1 MRIEF
6 LEGYKNGFNKEDN
19 SVTLRINTGPL
30 KQYLN
35 EVINNENIYNIMSRL
50 TKEYKHI
57 TFPHTFRLGH
67 ANREYNQLVTNHRG
81 ALYQTSNEYEA
92 NGDNLQDQLQKSLMS
107 LFDELTY
114 LGNDGSEGVHY
125 INIMMKKNDTI
136 VDIEYDERGKIRT
149 THKKTATGGY
159 MFNDDTDD
167 DTEKNNLFETKTKK
181 GNNKPSANK
190 NSRCNNSTIQY
201 GGCSHFK
208 QSNHILMDEINL
220 NNLKNLSKSELINLV
235 LKQQKSK
242 IIVEDKTKPSP
253 KPMRPVPT
261 PRKYVKSMV
270 QQYEDN
276 VISPP
281 PQFRDDYKPIPLPR
295 TKKPLQAPI
304 PTPRT
309 KKPSEKRTII
319 SQVEKALKGYTQ
331 SFDVELRDKTDPL
344 LQLQKSRRAVEY
356 LFNNLLVQTKG
367 FKFVE
372 TLQVK
377 FFKQS
382 NDKNILKN
390 GYFNSTTDLII
401 NETDIKLAIQDSQ
414 QQILNKIAQWIS
426 EGSGWTIQSIENHYI
441 NIVNYSPLKGSSYI
455 KLPQELWH
463 SAKGLINMKN
473 KDNECFRWCHIRH
486 LNPQDKDPQRI
497 KKTDKQYIEKLDYS
511 SIEFP
516 VTVKQINK
524 IEKQNNICINLF
536 GYEEKQKFPIYISKE
551 KYQDHMELL
560 LITEGENKHYV
571 LIKDFNKFMFSQTK
585 HEHKKYFCMYC
596 LQCFSREDVLTEH
609 KNNCILINGKQAI
622 NMPKK
627 GDKVFFKN
635 YHKQLPVPFVI
646 YADFEALTEKIQ
658 GCQPNNEKSYT
669 EAYQKHT
676 DCGYGYKVV
685 CCYDDKYSKPVQ
697 IHRGENAV
705 HKFMENMLEEVNWCK
720 SIMKKHFNK
729 PLEMTKENEIDF
741 QKATKCHICDQ
752 QYTDK
757 DIRVRDHCHI
767 TGEFCGSAHQ
777 DCNLKLRI
785 KPATIK
791 IPVLFHN
798 LRGYDSH
805 FIMQQIGEI
814 AKKHAYKNKRGE
826 ECHMNINCIPNN
838 MEKYMTFMLGNHLV
852 FLDSFQFM
860 SSSLDNL
867 VKNLPDEAFKYTKHE
882 FKKEQF
888 NLMKQKGIYPYD
900 HMDCFDRFNESQLP
914 KKQDFY
920 SILNNEH
927 ISDEQYKHAQNV
939 WDTFNLKTMGDY
951 HDLYLKSD
959 ILLLADLFEN
969 FRKTCLQYYKLDPCH
984 YFTSPGLSW
993 DAMLKMTNIKL
1004 ELMTDIDM
1012 FQFIEKGMR
1021 GGTSYIANRY
1031 GKANNK
1037 YMKNYDEKAPTKYI
1051 MYLDANNLYGW
1062 AMSQYLPTG
1071 NFKWLSQNQIEKTN
1085 LGKYTENSKKG
1096 LILEVDLEYPQELH
1110 DLHNDYPLGPEKI
1123 KVAKDMLSDYC
1134 KKIADK
1140 FNISSGLVH
1149 KLIPTLND
1157 KEKYILHYHNL
1168 QSYLSLGLKL
1178 KKIHRVLQ
1186 FDQSPWLK
1194 QYIDFNTQKRTHA
1207 KNSFEKDFF
1216 KLMNNSVF
1224 GKTMEN
1230 IRKRVDV
1237 RLVTSKE
1244 KLLKLAS
1251 KPTYVSSKIFN
1262 ENLVAVHK
1270 IKETLTMNRPA
1281 HIGMCILDLS
1291 KTLMYQ
1297 FHYNYIKQHYGSNAK
1312 LLFTDTDS
1320 LTYEI
1325 ETDDAYA
1332 DFWKNKDKFDNSDY
1346 NKESPFYNAVNKN
1359 VIGKF
1364 KDESAGIP
1372 ITEFVGLRSKMY
1384 SYVKDNEQT
1393 ARTAKGNKKQVI
1405 IKDNKHEDYK
1415 NVLFNNEQIHH
1426 KMKTIRSEKHQLG
1439 SYELNKIS
1447 LSCFDDKRFIHENGI
1462 TSYAYG
1468 HYEI

>member
-1 MRIEF
+1 MSKISN
-6 LEGYKNGFNKEDN
+6 LIHMDKA
-19 SVTLRINTGPL
+19 SL
-30 KQYLN
+30 K
-35 EVINNENIYNIMSRL
+35 
-50 TKEYKHI
+50 K
-57 TFPHTFRLGH
+57 
-67 ANREYNQLVTNHRG
+67 
-81 ALYQTSNEYEA
+81 
-92 NGDNLQDQLQKSLMS
+92 
-107 LFDELTY
+107 
-114 LGNDGSEGVHY
+114 
-125 INIMMKKNDTI
+125 
-136 VDIEYDERGKIRT
+136 
-149 THKKTATGGY
+149 
-159 MFNDDTDD
+159 
-167 DTEKNNLFETKTKK
+167 
-181 GNNKPSANK
+181 
-190 NSRCNNSTIQY
+190 
-201 GGCSHFK
+201 
-208 QSNHILMDEINL
+208 
-220 NNLKNLSKSELINLV
+220 LSKSELINLL
-235 LKQQKSK
+235 LKQEKKPK
-242 IIVEDKTKPSP
+242 IIIVDDTKPSP
-253 KPMRPVPT
+253 KLRRPVPT
-261 PRKYVKSMV
+261 PRKSVKDMV

-276 VISPP
+276 IIIPP
-281 PQFRDDYKPIPLPR
+281 PEFRDDHKPIPLPR
-295 TKKPLQAPI
+295 TKKPSQAPI

-309 KKPSEKRTII
+309 KKPSEKPVPEKRTII
-319 SQVEKALKGYTQ
+319 SQVEKALKGYAQ
-331 SFDVELRDKTDPL
+331 SFDVELRDKKDPL
-344 LQLQKSRRAVEY
+344 LQSQKSRRAVEY

-377 FFKQS
+377 FVKYS
-382 NDKNILKN
+382 NDKKIQKN
-390 GYFNSTTDLII
+390 GHFNSTTDLII
-401 NETDIKLAIQDSQ
+401 NETDIKLAIQASQ

-426 EGSGWTIQSIENHYI
+426 EGSGWTIQLIENHYI
-441 NIVNYSPLKGSSYI
+441 NIVNYNPLKGSSYI
-455 KLPQELWH
+455 ELPQEL
-463 SAKGLINMKN
+463 KNRGLINLQN
-473 KDNECFRWCHIRH
+473 EDNECFRWCHIRH
-486 LNPQDKDPQRI
+486 LNPQGKDPQRI

-536 GYEEKQKFPIYISKE
+536 GFEEKQIFPIYISKE

-560 LITEGENKHYV
+560 LITEGENKHYI
-571 LIKDFNKFMFSQTK
+571 LIKDFNRLMFRKTK
-585 HEHKKYFCMYC
+585 HEHRKYFCMYC

-609 KNNCILINGKQAI
+609 KNNCISINGVQAI
-622 NMPKK
+622 KMPEK
-627 GDKVFFKN
+627 GDKVYFKN
-635 YHKQLPVPFVI
+635 HHKQLPVPFVI
-646 YADFEALTEKIQ
+646 YADFEALTEKVDS
-658 GCQPNNEKSYT
+658 CQPNNDKSYT
-669 EAYQKHT
+669 EAYQKHI

-705 HKFMENMLEEVNWCK
+705 HKFMENMLEEANWCK
-720 SIMKKHFNK
+720 SKMKKHFNK
-729 PLEMTKENEIDF
+729 PLKMTKENETDF
-741 QKATKCHICDQ
+741 QKATKCYICDIK
-752 QYTDK
+752 YTDK
-757 DIRVRDHCHI
+757 DIHVRDHCHI
-767 TGEFCGSAHQ
+767 TGKFRGSAHQ
-777 DCNLKLRI
+777 DCNLKLQM
-785 KPATIK
+785 KPDNIK
-791 IPVLFHN
+791 IPVIFHN

-814 AKKHAYKNKRGE
+814 AKKHTYKNKRGE

-838 MEKYMTFMLGNHLV
+838 MEKYMAFMLGNHLV

-867 VKNLPDEAFKYTKHE
+867 IKNLPDEAFKYTKQE

-900 HMDCFDRFNESQLP
+900 HMDSFDRFNETKLP
-914 KKQDFY
+914 VQQDFY

-927 ISDEQYKHAQNV
+927 ILDEQYKHAQNV

-959 ILLLADLFEN
+959 ILLLADVFEN

-993 DAMLKMTNIKL
+993 DAMLKMTDIKL
-1004 ELMTDIDM
+1004 ELMVDIDM

-1021 GGTSYIANRY
+1021 GGISYIANRY

-1037 YMKNYDEKAPTKYI
+1037 YMKNYDEKAPSKYI

-1062 AMSQYLPTG
+1062 AMSQALPTG
-1071 NFKWLSQNQIEKTN
+1071 GFKWLSPKQIEKIN

-1096 LILEVDLEYPQELH
+1096 MILEVDLEYPTELH
-1110 DLHNDYPLGPEKI
+1110 DLHNDYPLGPEKV
-1123 KVAKDMLSDYC
+1123 KVTDEMLSNYC
-1134 KKIADK
+1134 EKIQKK
-1140 FNISSGLVH
+1140 FNISTGLVH
-1149 KLIPTLND
+1149 KLIPTLNN
-1157 KEKYILHYHNL
+1157 KQKYVLHYRNL
-1168 QSYLSLGLKL
+1168 QLYLDLGLKL
-1178 KKIHRVLQ
+1178 KKIHRVLE
-1186 FDQSPWLK
+1186 FNQSPWLK

-1281 HIGMCILDLS
+1281 YIGMCILDLS
-1291 KTLMYQ
+1291 KTLMYD
-1297 FHYNYIKQHYGSNAK
+1297 FHYNYIKHKYGDKAK

-1325 ETDDAYA
+1325 ETKDAYK
-1332 DFWKNKDKFDNSDY
+1332 DFFKDKSKFDNSDY
-1346 NKESPFYNAVNKN
+1346 PENSPYFNKTNKK

-1364 KDESAGIP
+1364 KDEAAGVP
-1372 ITEFVGLRSKMY
+1372 VVEFVGLRSKMY
-1384 SYVKDNEQT
+1384 SYMKDNDKGGK
-1393 ARTAKGNKKQVI
+1393 TAKGIKKNI
-1405 IKDNKHEDYK
+1405 ITKNIKHEDYK
-1415 NVLFNNEQIHH
+1415 EVLFNNKQMHH
-1426 KMKTIRSEKHQLG
+1426 TMKTIRSNNHQLG
-1439 SYELNKIS
+1439 SFELNKIS
-1447 LSCFDDKRFIHENGI
+1447 LSCFDDKRFIHQNGI

-1468 HYEI
+1468 HYKI

>member
-1 MRIEF
+1 
-6 LEGYKNGFNKEDN
+6 
-19 SVTLRINTGPL
+19 
-30 KQYLN
+30 
-35 EVINNENIYNIMSRL
+35 
-50 TKEYKHI
+50 
-57 TFPHTFRLGH
+57 
-67 ANREYNQLVTNHRG
+67 
-81 ALYQTSNEYEA
+81 
-92 NGDNLQDQLQKSLMS
+92 
-107 LFDELTY
+107 
-114 LGNDGSEGVHY
+114 
-125 INIMMKKNDTI
+125 
-136 VDIEYDERGKIRT
+136 
-149 THKKTATGGY
+149 
-159 MFNDDTDD
+159 
-167 DTEKNNLFETKTKK
+167 
-181 GNNKPSANK
+181 
-190 NSRCNNSTIQY
+190 
-201 GGCSHFK
+201 
-208 QSNHILMDEINL
+208 
-220 NNLKNLSKSELINLV
+220 
-235 LKQQKSK
+235 
-242 IIVEDKTKPSP
+242 
-253 KPMRPVPT
+253 
-261 PRKYVKSMV
+261 MV

-276 VISPP
+276 IISPP
-281 PQFRDDYKPIPLPR
+281 PEFRDKPIPLAR
-295 TKKPLQAPI
+295 TKKPSQAPI

-309 KKPSEKRTII
+309 KNPLQAPISTPRTKKPVPEKRTII

-331 SFDVELRDKTDPL
+331 SFDVELRDKKDPL
-344 LQLQKSRRAVEY
+344 LQLQKSRRAIEH
-356 LFNNLLVQTKG
+356 LFKNLLVQTKG

-377 FFKQS
+377 FVKHS
-382 NDKNILKN
+382 NDKKILKN

-401 NETDIKLAIQDSQ
+401 NETDIKLAIQASQ

-426 EGSGWTIQSIENHYI
+426 EGSGWTIQLIENHYI
-441 NIVNYSPLKGSSYI
+441 NIVNYNPLNGSSYI
-455 KLPQELWH
+455 ELPQELRN
-463 SAKGLINMKN
+463 SSKGLINMKN

-571 LIKDFNKFMFSQTK
+571 LIKEFNKFMFRQNK

-596 LQCFSREDVLTEH
+596 LQCFSREDVLTKH
-609 KNNCILINGKQAI
+609 INNCISINGKQAI
-622 NMPKK
+622 NMPEK
-627 GDKVFFKN
+627 GDKVYFKN
-635 YHKQLPVPFVI
+635 HHKQLPVPFVI

-741 QKATKCHICDQ
+741 KKATKCHICDQ

-767 TGEFCGSAHQ
+767 TGEFRGSAHQ

-785 KPATIK
+785 KPVNIK

-838 MEKYMTFMLGNHLV
+838 MEKYLAFMLGNHLV

-867 VKNLPDEAFKYTKHE
+867 IKNLPDEAFKYTKQE

-900 HMDCFDRFNESQLP
+900 HMDSFDRFNETKLP
-914 KKQDFY
+914 VQQDFY

-959 ILLLADLFEN
+959 ILLLADVFEN

-993 DAMLKMTNIKL
+993 DAMLKMTDIKL
-1004 ELMTDIDM
+1004 ELMVDIDM
-1012 FQFIEKGMR
+1012 FQLIEKGMR
-1021 GGTSYIANRY
+1021 GGISYIANRY

-1110 DLHNDYPLGPEKI
+1110 NLHNDYPLGPEKV

-1157 KEKYILHYHNL
+1157 KEKYILHYRNL

-1281 HIGMCILDLS
+1281 YVGACILDLS
-1291 KTLMYQ
+1291 KTLMYD
-1297 FHYNYIKQHYGSNAK
+1297 FHYNYIKHKYGNKAK

-1325 ETDDAYA
+1325 ETNYAYA

-1346 NKESPFYNAVNKN
+1346 NKESPFYNAVNKK

-1393 ARTAKGNKKQVI
+1393 ARTAKGIKKQVI
-1405 IKDNKHEDYK
+1405 IKDIKHEDYK
-1415 NVLFNNEQIHH
+1415 EVLFNNKQMHH
-1426 KMKTIRSEKHQLG
+1426 TIKTIRSNNHQLG
-1439 SYELNKIS
+1439 SFELNKIS
-1447 LSCFDDKRFIHENGI
+1447 LSCFDDKRFVHQNGI

-1468 HYEI
+1468 HYKI

>member
-1 MRIEF
+1 MSEISN
-6 LEGYKNGFNKEDN
+6 L
-19 SVTLRINTGPL
+19 INMDKASL
-30 KQYLN
+30 K
-35 EVINNENIYNIMSRL
+35 
-50 TKEYKHI
+50 K
-57 TFPHTFRLGH
+57 
-67 ANREYNQLVTNHRG
+67 
-81 ALYQTSNEYEA
+81 
-92 NGDNLQDQLQKSLMS
+92 
-107 LFDELTY
+107 
-114 LGNDGSEGVHY
+114 
-125 INIMMKKNDTI
+125 
-136 VDIEYDERGKIRT
+136 
-149 THKKTATGGY
+149 
-159 MFNDDTDD
+159 
-167 DTEKNNLFETKTKK
+167 
-181 GNNKPSANK
+181 
-190 NSRCNNSTIQY
+190 
-201 GGCSHFK
+201 
-208 QSNHILMDEINL
+208 
-220 NNLKNLSKSELINLV
+220 LSKSELINLL
-235 LKQQKSK
+235 LKQHKPK
-242 IIVEDKTKPSP
+242 NIIVDDTKP
-253 KPMRPVPT
+253 VPA
-261 PRKYVKSMV
+261 PRKSVKSMV

-276 VISPP
+276 VISH
-281 PQFRDDYKPIPLPR
+281 KPIPAPR

-304 PTPRT
+304 PAPRT
-309 KKPSEKRTII
+309 KKQTSEKTVPEKRTII

-331 SFDVELRDKTDPL
+331 SFDVELRDKKDPL

-356 LFNNLLVQTKG
+356 IFNNLLVQTKG

-401 NETDIKLAIQDSQ
+401 NETDIKLAIQASQ

-455 KLPQELWH
+455 KLPQELRN

-646 YADFEALTEKIQ
+646 YADFEAFTEKIQ

-767 TGEFCGSAHQ
+767 TGEFRGSAHQ
-777 DCNLKLRI
+777 DCNLKLR
-785 KPATIK
+785 
-791 IPVLFHN
+791 
-798 LRGYDSH
+798 
-805 FIMQQIGEI
+805 I

-838 MEKYMTFMLGNHLV
+838 MEKYMAFMLGNHLV

-867 VKNLPDEAFKYTKHE
+867 VKNLPDEVFKYTKHE

-888 NLMKQKGIYPYD
+888 NLMKQKGI
-900 HMDCFDRFNESQLP
+900 
-914 KKQDFY
+914 
-920 SILNNEH
+920 ILMITWIASTGSMKAN
-927 ISDEQYKHAQNV
+927 
-939 WDTFNLKTMGDY
+939 
-951 HDLYLKSD
+951 YLKS
-959 ILLLADLFEN
+959 
-969 FRKTCLQYYKLDPCH
+969 R
-984 YFTSPGLSW
+984 TS
-993 DAMLKMTNIKL
+993 T
-1004 ELMTDIDM
+1004 
-1012 FQFIEKGMR
+1012 
-1021 GGTSYIANRY
+1021 
-1031 GKANNK
+1031 
-1037 YMKNYDEKAPTKYI
+1037 
-1051 MYLDANNLYGW
+1051 
-1062 AMSQYLPTG
+1062 
-1071 NFKWLSQNQIEKTN
+1071 
-1085 LGKYTENSKKG
+1085 
-1096 LILEVDLEYPQELH
+1096 
-1110 DLHNDYPLGPEKI
+1110 
-1123 KVAKDMLSDYC
+1123 
-1134 KKIADK
+1134 
-1140 FNISSGLVH
+1140 
-1149 KLIPTLND
+1149 
-1157 KEKYILHYHNL
+1157 
-1168 QSYLSLGLKL
+1168 
-1178 KKIHRVLQ
+1178 
-1186 FDQSPWLK
+1186 
-1194 QYIDFNTQKRTHA
+1194 
-1207 KNSFEKDFF
+1207 
-1216 KLMNNSVF
+1216 VF
-1224 GKTMEN
+1224 
-1230 IRKRVDV
+1230 
-1237 RLVTSKE
+1237 
-1244 KLLKLAS
+1244 
-1251 KPTYVSSKIFN
+1251 
-1262 ENLVAVHK
+1262 
-1270 IKETLTMNRPA
+1270 
-1281 HIGMCILDLS
+1281 
-1291 KTLMYQ
+1291 
-1297 FHYNYIKQHYGSNAK
+1297 
-1312 LLFTDTDS
+1312 
-1320 LTYEI
+1320 
-1325 ETDDAYA
+1325 
-1332 DFWKNKDKFDNSDY
+1332 
-1346 NKESPFYNAVNKN
+1346 
-1359 VIGKF
+1359 
-1364 KDESAGIP
+1364 
-1372 ITEFVGLRSKMY
+1372 
-1384 SYVKDNEQT
+1384 
-1393 ARTAKGNKKQVI
+1393 
-1405 IKDNKHEDYK
+1405 
-1415 NVLFNNEQIHH
+1415 
-1426 KMKTIRSEKHQLG
+1426 
-1439 SYELNKIS
+1439 
-1447 LSCFDDKRFIHENGI
+1447 
-1462 TSYAYG
+1462 
-1468 HYEI
+1468 

>member
-1 MRIEF
+1 MSEISN
-6 LEGYKNGFNKEDN
+6 LIHMDKA
-19 SVTLRINTGPL
+19 SL
-30 KQYLN
+30 K
-35 EVINNENIYNIMSRL
+35 
-50 TKEYKHI
+50 K
-57 TFPHTFRLGH
+57 
-67 ANREYNQLVTNHRG
+67 
-81 ALYQTSNEYEA
+81 
-92 NGDNLQDQLQKSLMS
+92 
-107 LFDELTY
+107 
-114 LGNDGSEGVHY
+114 
-125 INIMMKKNDTI
+125 
-136 VDIEYDERGKIRT
+136 
-149 THKKTATGGY
+149 
-159 MFNDDTDD
+159 
-167 DTEKNNLFETKTKK
+167 
-181 GNNKPSANK
+181 
-190 NSRCNNSTIQY
+190 
-201 GGCSHFK
+201 
-208 QSNHILMDEINL
+208 
-220 NNLKNLSKSELINLV
+220 LSKSELINLL
-235 LKQQKSK
+235 LKQHKPK
-242 IIVEDKTKPSP
+242 NVIVDDTK
-253 KPMRPVPT
+253 PVPT
-261 PRKYVKSMV
+261 PRIYKPVPAQKRPIPTPRKSVKDMV

-276 VISPP
+276 IISPP
-281 PQFRDDYKPIPLPR
+281 PEFRDDYKPIPAPR

-309 KKPSEKRTII
+309 KKPVPEKRTII

-331 SFDVELRDKTDPL
+331 SFDVELRDKKDPL
-344 LQLQKSRRAVEY
+344 LQSQKSRRAVEY

-377 FFKQS
+377 FVKHS
-382 NDKNILKN
+382 NDKKILKN

-401 NETDIKLAIQDSQ
+401 NETDIKLAIQASQ

-441 NIVNYSPLKGSSYI
+441 NIVNYNPLKGSSYI
-455 KLPQELWH
+455 ELPQELQN

-486 LNPQDKDPQRI
+486 LNPQNKDPQRI
-497 KKTDKQYIEKLDYS
+497 KKTDKQFIEKLDYS

-571 LIKDFNKFMFSQTK
+571 LIKDFNKFMFNQTK
-585 HEHKKYFCMYC
+585 HEHRKYFCMYC

-609 KNNCILINGKQAI
+609 KNNCISINGKQAI
-622 NMPKK
+622 NMPEK
-627 GDKVFFKN
+627 GDKVYFKN
-635 YHKQLPVPFVI
+635 HHKQLPVPFVI

-697 IHRGENAV
+697 IHRGENAI

-720 SIMKKHFNK
+720 SKMKKHFNK
-729 PLEMTKENEIDF
+729 PLKMTKEDEKDF
-741 QKATKCHICDQ
+741 QKAIKCHICDQ

-767 TGEFCGSAHQ
+767 TGKFRGSAHQ

-785 KPATIK
+785 KPDNIK
-791 IPVLFHN
+791 IPVIFHN

-838 MEKYMTFMLGNHLV
+838 MEKYLAFMLGNHLV
-852 FLDSFQFM
+852 FLDSLQFM
-860 SSSLDNL
+860 NSSLDNL
-867 VKNLPDEAFKYTKHE
+867 IKNLPDEAFKYTKQE
-882 FKKEQF
+882 FEKEQF

-900 HMDCFDRFNESQLP
+900 HMDSFDRFNETQLP
-914 KKQDFY
+914 EKQDFY

-939 WDTFNLKTMGDY
+939 WNTFNLKTMGDY

-959 ILLLADLFEN
+959 ILLLADVFEN

-993 DAMLKMTNIKL
+993 DAMLKMTDIKL
-1004 ELMTDIDM
+1004 ELMVDIDM

-1021 GGTSYIANRY
+1021 GGISYFANRY
-1031 GKANNK
+1031 GKTNNK
-1037 YMKNYDEKAPTKYI
+1037 YMKNYDEKAPSKYI

-1110 DLHNDYPLGPEKI
+1110 DLHNDYPLGPEKV

-1157 KEKYILHYHNL
+1157 KEKYILHYRNL

-1251 KPTYVSSKIFN
+1251 KPTYVSSEIFN

-1281 HIGMCILDLS
+1281 YIGMCILDLS
-1291 KTLMYQ
+1291 KTLMYD
-1297 FHYNYIKQHYGSNAK
+1297 FHYNYIKHNYGNKAK

-1325 ETDDAYA
+1325 ETKDAYA
-1332 DFWKNKDKFDNSDY
+1332 DFWKNKDRFDNSDY
-1346 NKESPFYNAVNKN
+1346 NKESPFYNAVNKK

-1393 ARTAKGNKKQVI
+1393 ARTAKGIKKQVI
-1405 IKDNKHEDYK
+1405 RKDIKHEDYK

-1447 LSCFDDKRFIHENGI
+1447 LSCFDDKRFIHQNGI

-1468 HYEI
+1468 HYKI